1 MFRVVVRA
9 GSQARHDGLIVSH
22 FPLRPFGSCRW
33 PARQLDSGP
42 VPTYSAGMHVTE
54 DERRW
59 MLRAI
64 ELAARSVTEPDR
76 KDITPNVGAVLVR
89 GGELLGE
96 GYRGATAPPDHAEFG
111 LLEKSLA
118 GVDLSGATL
127 FVTLEPCSRR
137 GPNRIPCAS
146 RIADRGI
153 TTVWIGAYD
162 PNPKITREGW
172 RILDERGI
180 RLHDFP
186 ADLRALATSAN
197 KPFDDQY
204 EVGRGD
210 RGSARFDYTRNGGRF
225 PIEDT
230 SAGSFTTAWTACG
243 ATCIHAID
251 NTHLVRQQ
259 RYATRFD
266 QIDDP
271 THCDRVKYTL
281 QIAEAEIVIFTNGSG
296 HLLVRVDDV
305 LSPPTDDRWEL
316 AISWEVR
323 AG

>member
-1 MFRVVVRA
+1 MQIA
-9 GSQARHDGLIVSH
+9 
-22 FPLRPFGSCRW
+22 
-33 PARQLDSGP
+33 
-42 VPTYSAGMHVTE
+42 E

-64 ELAARSVTEPDR
+64 ELAAHSVAEPDR
-76 KDITPNVGAVLVR
+76 EDVTPNVGAVLIR
-89 GGELLGE
+89 DGQLLGE

-111 LLEKSLA
+111 LLEKQLA
-118 GVDLSGATL
+118 GVDLLGATL

-137 GPNRIPCAS
+137 GPHRTPCAI

-153 TTVWIGAYD
+153 STVWIGGYD

-172 RILDERGI
+172 RILDERGV
-180 RLHDFP
+180 RLRDFP
-186 ADLRALATSAN
+186 ADLRALAASAN
-197 KPFDDQY
+197 KPFDEQY
-204 EVGRGD
+204 EIGRGD
-210 RGSARFDYTRNGGRF
+210 RGSARFDYTRNHGQF

-230 SAGSFTTAWTACG
+230 SAGSFVTAWTPCSPSS
-243 ATCIHAID
+243 IYAID

-271 THCDRVKYTL
+271 SQFDRVKYTL
-281 QIAEAEIVIFTNGSG
+281 PIAEAEIVIFTNGSG

-316 AISWEVR
+316 AISWEIR
-323 AG
+323 TG